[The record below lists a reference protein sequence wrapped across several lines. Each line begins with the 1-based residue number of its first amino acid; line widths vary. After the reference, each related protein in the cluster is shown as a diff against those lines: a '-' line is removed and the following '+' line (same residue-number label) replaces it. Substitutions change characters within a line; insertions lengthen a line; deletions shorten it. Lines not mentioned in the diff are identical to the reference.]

1 MMNRRRFLLLIPV
14 VGMALAAA
22 PLGAQGQH
30 TPADSLKHVAI
41 RRVLALQ
48 RTDSLML
55 AGIEEGLANEPVDP
69 SLPAGFLDSLRV
81 RMHRDIGEFLERLV
95 PIYDSLFTASD
106 IDGLLA
112 FYETPVGKRYLAA
125 QPHLTEAVLELGRR
139 WGMETAGRVLVDLSR
154 DPPERR

>member
-1 MMNRRRFLLLIPV
+1 MNRQHFLPLVSV
-14 VGMALAAA
+14 VAVALAVV
-22 PLGAQGQH
+22 PLGAQGRP

-41 RRVLALQ
+41 RRMLALQ

-55 AGIEEGLANEPVDP
+55 AGIEEGLANEPADP

-95 PIYDSLFTASD
+95 PIYDSLFSASD